1 MLAVIALFCL
11 ASCPLTMG
19 QFYGNNYQTN
29 SYNRLGYQRQMSFNR
44 PGFYNGFNLRPED
57 EMAVNEVGPEGIE
70 TGKNAL
76 NIATELAK
84 GVFPESGRIVTNDG
98 QIQTKWGNY
107 QLPNPQ
113 DADIV
118 EKLLDATRYLLN
130 KIPAAA

>member
-29 SYNRLGYQRQMSFNR
+29 SYTRLGYQRQMSFNR

-118 EKLLDATRYLLN
+118 EKLLDATRDLLN
-130 KIPAAA
+130 KIPAV

>member
-1 MLAVIALFCL
+1 MPNRHDAV
-11 ASCPLTMG
+11 
-19 QFYGNNYQTN
+19 
-29 SYNRLGYQRQMSFNR
+29 RW
-44 PGFYNGFNLRPED
+44 
-57 EMAVNEVGPEGIE
+57 PEGIE

-130 KIPAAA
+130 KIPAAAWKRMRFLPIMTDFVQ

>member
-57 EMAVNEVGPEGIE
+57 EMAVNEVGTEGIE

-118 EKLLDATRYLLN
+118 EKLLDATRDLLN
-130 KIPAAA
+130 KIPTV

>member
-19 QFYGNNYQTN
+19 QFYGNN
-29 SYNRLGYQRQMSFNR
+29 YNRLGYQRQMSFNR